1 MINGDMAR
9 GCNGYSYTLN
19 YISGPLS
26 GNPPDLNTLFPNTE
40 NIGTNVV
47 TFGAGTTNDRNWIG
61 SHTFSITSTNGVPG
75 LNTRG
80 NNGAFASV
88 DSRQF
93 QFIIEDPCMKTI
105 LINGPVI
112 ADLIVPD
119 QQTLV
124 ISPTY
129 IGPGDSL
136 SVAYNANGV
145 GIGGCGGMKY
155 EILDENMVAV
165 PLDSPLISI

>member
-93 QFIIEDPCMKTI
+93 
-105 LINGPVI
+105 
-112 ADLIVPD
+112 
-119 QQTLV
+119 
-124 ISPTY
+124 
-129 IGPGDSL
+129 
-136 SVAYNANGV
+136 
-145 GIGGCGGMKY
+145 
-155 EILDENMVAV
+155 
-165 PLDSPLISI
+165 